1 MTSYRKFEGK
11 LGTVIECGKYRVD
24 TAEVPTVQL
33 VENVTFPSEGT
44 AHHRHIQSPLY
55 MTAGEQ
61 ERMTHAQYKEWR
73 QDAMKTA
80 AKRGVH
86 LSQL

>member
-1 MTSYRKFEGK
+1 
-11 LGTVIECGKYRVD
+11 
-24 TAEVPTVQL
+24 
-33 VENVTFPSEGT
+33 
-44 AHHRHIQSPLY
+44 